1 MELPDA
7 IYNWLINFHQ
17 DRSHATKYSG
27 LIFTIARINA
37 SIAQGSGIGPT
48 AYDVGASDLHP
59 IDQANVIV
67 KFADDTYL
75 ISASENRD
83 TMHAELQNI
92 DAWATRNNLRL
103 NKSKPREMVVLPTAK
118 GVR

>member
-27 LIFTIARINA
+27 LIFTITRINA

-67 KFADDTYL
+67 KFACSDYD
-75 ISASENRD
+75 
-83 TMHAELQNI
+83 
-92 DAWATRNNLRL
+92 LR
-103 NKSKPREMVVLPTAK
+103 PRPHSYVLPTK
-118 GVR
+118 NDRDFISQGFNTTITLSHPSIKILYRPFST